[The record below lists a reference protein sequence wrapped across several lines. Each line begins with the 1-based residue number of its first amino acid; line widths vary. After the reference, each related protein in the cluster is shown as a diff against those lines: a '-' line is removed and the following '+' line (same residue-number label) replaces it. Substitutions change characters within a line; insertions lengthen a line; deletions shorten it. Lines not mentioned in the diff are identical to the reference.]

1 MRRAHPGDKMSIYK
15 CRRSPSYEVDR
26 WHYGHLADLIK
37 QGVADRDTVYSGH
50 YGPLTDRTDKKDATT
65 MPSIA
70 EIAHIKQSA
79 QSRPA
84 PEPTAPALVQA
95 QFAYS
100 ALAEH
105 VKNPLNG
112 FERYNKDG
120 IDGWIGPLA
129 LKPFIEDLIPA
140 KAGWNSHQK
149 HSRTRAVSEML
160 NRHKVAIC
168 IDHSGKLQGVKPTYF
183 VAADGS
189 VLDRLVPGKTID
201 PPAESSTPV
210 KDQVKRNS
218 RARKSGGAYTRGY
231 EVLHKSVTKILK
243 NAYDNHQIAVLGHEL
258 YDLADFS
265 GIEKTG
271 REKPSQGGFYT
282 WMRDR
287 AARGE
292 FSFRMET
299 DDEFNVRPNT
309 QGGRKTYYYAPR
321 GVEVPSMTHG
331 QTLAI
336 YMAEAFPPAETP
348 PTTSPETEAMAAA
361 VFNNALSIKQNV
373 VETETATPV
382 SSQDPRSKVISH
394 LTEGI
399 QTMNDFGLAD
409 HAGMDSAIHH
419 LAQALAALTN
429 G

>member
-15 CRRSPSYEVDR
+15 CRRAPAHEVDR

-70 EIAHIKQSA
+70 EIAHIKQPS

-129 LKPFIEDLIPA
+129 LKPFIEDLIPP

-189 VLDRLVPGKTID
+189 VLDRLIPGKIID

-210 KDQVKRNS
+210 KDQIKKSS
-218 RARKSGGAYTRGY
+218 RSQKSGGAYTRGY
-231 EVLHKSVTKILK
+231 KILHKSVTKILK
-243 NAYDNHQIAVLGHEL
+243 NAYNNHQIAVLGHEL
-258 YDLADFS
+258 YELADFS

-271 REKPSQGGFYT
+271 REKPSLGGFYT

-287 AARGE
+287 ASRGE
-292 FSFRMET
+292 FSYRMET
-299 DDEFNVRPNT
+299 DDEFNARPNT
-309 QGGRKTYYYAPR
+309 QGGRKTYYYAPA

-331 QTLAI
+331 ETLAI
-336 YMAEAFPPAETP
+336 YMAEAFSHPVETP
-348 PTTSPETEAMAAA
+348 PATSPETEAMAAEIVREA
-361 VFNNALSIKQNV
+361 LNFPVSPVPAPALS
-373 VETETATPV
+373 TD
-382 SSQDPRSKVISH
+382 SDPRAKIIRN
-394 LTEGI
+394 LTESI